1 MRKKFLMAIANAV
14 ALMTLAQPVN
24 AAPAD
29 GANDPGAQLERNREL
44 LERQRIAE
52 QIAEDERNRGAKV
65 ENQDE
70 TTSDEQS
77 PAVEFDLQKINF
89 DESEILTAE
98 ELDAIAQDYVGKSVT
113 LQNLYEIV
121 EKVNM
126 LYQEKGF
133 LTCRAFL
140 PPQTIHAGEVQ
151 IRLVEG
157 KTADVTISGNKHTR
171 ESFIRNT
178 FDLKQGEVTNTQKLN
193 RKLQHFNGTSDAQAR
208 LLMKAG
214 KNFGE
219 TDYEIVLYEP
229 NNQMVMLYA
238 DNAGYETSGKYRE
251 GIFYTYRSLTGR
263 RDSLRANY
271 LMSNGTKAWDFG
283 YTMPIGHH
291 GMKFD
296 IGYSANTTEIKKG
309 ELSSLGVEGKAHSIS
324 AALRVPFYVNRF
336 ARYETGLQ
344 FVRQESKTD
353 FGTKLDERVRW
364 VDDKITRFTPYISF
378 IHYGDKQLLYHRH
391 SVAFSRRDDV
401 GNTRN
406 TAAIYKFD
414 SFYQKRFDAGQTI
427 NFRFDGQITSKKS
440 LGSSDRYYIGGVNSV
455 RGYEESFMG
464 GEKGLSGSLE
474 YQVPVTKDKR
484 LKVFSFFDFGY
495 VSGGSVVDE
504 KMICSTGIG
513 LTANLKHLTANLTWG
528 VPLRKHFEGQEHIK
542 SSRLHFSVNGF
553 F

>member
-1 MRKKFLMAIANAV
+1 MKKLFTVAIANAV
-14 ALMTLAQPVN
+14 ALMTLGQVAD
-24 AAPAD
+24 AAPAT
-29 GANDPGAQLERNREL
+29 GANDPGAQLERTREQ

-52 QIAEDERNRGAKV
+52 QIAEDEKNRGAKV
-65 ENQDE
+65 EGDNPSEDENQSA
-70 TTSDEQS
+70 TI
-77 PAVEFDLQKINF
+77 EFVLQKIHF
-89 DESEILTAE
+89 DESEILTQDELNSVAE
-98 ELDAIAQDYVGKSVT
+98 DYVGKSIT

-121 EKVNM
+121 GKINA
-126 LYQEKGF
+126 LYQDKGF

-157 KTADVTISGNKHTR
+157 KTANVTIEGNKHTR
-171 ESFIRNT
+171 ESFIRNS
-178 FDLKQGEVTNTQKLN
+178 FDLKSGEVTNTKKLN

-229 NNQMVMLYA
+229 NNQTVMIYA

-251 GIFYTYRSLTGR
+251 GIFYSYRSLTGR
-263 RDSLRANY
+263 RDNLHANY
-271 LMSNGTKAWDFG
+271 LMSLGTKAWDFG
-283 YTMPIGHH
+283 YSMPIGHH
-291 GMKFD
+291 GMKLD
-296 IGYSANTTEIKKG
+296 VGYSANTTELRKG
-309 ELSSLGVEGKAHSIS
+309 DLSSLGVEGKAYSIS
-324 AALRVPFYVNRF
+324 AALRIPFYVNQH

-344 FVRQESKTD
+344 FIRQKSKTD

-364 VDDKITRFTPYISF
+364 VDDKITRWTPYISF
-378 IHYGDKQLLYHRH
+378 IHYVYNQLFYHRH

-401 GNTRN
+401 GNERN
-406 TAAIYKFD
+406 SAAIYKFD
-414 SFYQKRFDAGQTI
+414 SFYQKRFSNAQTF
-427 NFRFDGQITSKKS
+427 NFRFDGQITSKS
-440 LGSSDRYYIGGVNSV
+440 LLGSSDRYYIGGVDSV

-474 YQVPVTKDKR
+474 YQIPVTKDKR
-484 LKVFSFFDFGY
+484 LKIFPFFDFGY
-495 VSGGSVVDE
+495 VSGESIVDE
-504 KMICSTGIG
+504 KMICGTGLG
-513 LTANLKHLTANLTWG
+513 VTANLKHVTANLTWG
-528 VPLRKHFEGQEHIK
+528 IPLVKHFENQHVN

>member
-1 MRKKFLMAIANAV
+1 MKKLPITAV
-14 ALMTLAQPVN
+14 ILALISLAQPVK
-24 AAPAD
+24 AAPAT
-29 GANDPGAQLERNREL
+29 GANDPGAQLERTREQ
-44 LERQRIAE
+44 LERQRIAD
-52 QIAEDERNRGAKV
+52 QIAEDQKNRGAKV

-70 TTSDEQS
+70 TTSERKS
-77 PAVEFDLQKINF
+77 PVVEFLLQKINF
-89 DESEILTAE
+89 DDSEILTAD
-98 ELDAIAQDYVGKSVT
+98 ELNAISQEYIGKSVT

-121 EKVNM
+121 EKINF

-157 KTADVTISGNKHTR
+157 KTANVTITGNKHTR

-178 FDLKQGEVTNTQKLN
+178 FDLKAGEVTNTRKLN
-193 RKLQHFNGTSDAQAR
+193 RKLQHYNATSDAPAR

-214 KNFGE
+214 QNFGE

-229 NNQMVMLYA
+229 NNQSVMIYA

-251 GIFYTYRSLTGR
+251 GIFYNYRSLTGR
-263 RDSLRANY
+263 RDSLHANY
-271 LMSNGTKAWDFG
+271 LMSKGTQAWDFG
-283 YTMPIGHH
+283 YSMPIGHH

-296 IGYSANTTEIKKG
+296 IGYSANTTEQKKG
-309 ELSSLGVEGKAHSIS
+309 ELASYGVEGKAHSIS
-324 AALRVPFYVNRF
+324 ATLRIPFFVNQF

-344 FVRQESKTD
+344 VVRQESKTD

-364 VDDKITRFTPYISF
+364 ADDKITRLAPYVSF
-378 IHYGDKQLLYHRH
+378 IHYGSDNQLFYHRH
-391 SVAFSRRDDV
+391 SVFFSRRDDV
-401 GNTRN
+401 GNVRN
-406 TAAIYKFD
+406 SAAIYKFD
-414 SFYQKRFDAGQTI
+414 SFYQKRFSNMQTF
-427 NFRFDGQITSKKS
+427 NFRFDGQITSKKL

-455 RGYEESFMG
+455 RGYEESFIG

-484 LKVFSFFDFGY
+484 LKVFPFFDFGY
-495 VSGGSVVDE
+495 VSGESIVDE

-513 LTANLKHLTANLTWG
+513 IAANLKHFNANLTWG
-528 VPLRKHFEGQEHIK
+528 VPLTKHFEGQHVN
-542 SSRLHFSVNGF
+542 SSRLHFSVTSF